1 MRRAALGFHHRRT
14 PALVSML
21 EALEGRWMLSG
32 GSTVEAIRPSA
43 PEAIAVHR
51 PAARAARGE
60 ALGPAAPVPAPSGL
74 LGDLDGDLAVTHAD
88 FQILERN
95 FGGTGVA
102 NGDLNR
108 DTRIDF
114 VDFQLMERNFGV
126 ALRRPDPPPPGPS
139 HYAYVATNLDGLSDW
154 GTIGAFANLA
164 RTFRPWGSTDLP
176 YTPDPN
182 LPLTEDGYPLADAG
196 TVTYAYS
203 YPDGVY
209 QVSWEGS
216 GELSF
221 VGMGAGFTIT

>member
-14 PALVSML
+14 RVPVSML

-32 GSTVEAIRPSA
+32 GSIVEAARTSA
-43 PEAIAVHR
+43 PEAVAVHR

-126 ALRRPDPPPPGPS
+126 RSEERR
-139 HYAYVATNLDGLSDW
+139 
-154 GTIGAFANLA
+154 
-164 RTFRPWGSTDLP
+164 
-176 YTPDPN
+176 
-182 LPLTEDGYPLADAG
+182 
-196 TVTYAYS
+196 
-203 YPDGVY
+203 
-209 QVSWEGS
+209 
-216 GELSF
+216 
-221 VGMGAGFTIT
+221 VGNE